1 MVGWHH
7 QLNGHEFEQTW
18 GDSEGQGSLLC
29 YSPWGHKELD
39 TTEQRTTKT
48 VLLHVESKPIK
59 LLDTER
65 RMVMA
70 GVVEGKMRKCWYK
83 GTSSGDLM
91 STW

>member
-1 MVGWHH
+1 M
-7 QLNGHEFEQTW
+7 
-18 GDSEGQGSLLC
+18 C
-29 YSPWGHKELD
+29 YSPWSHKELD
-39 TTEQRTTKT
+39 TTEQRTIITM
-48 VLLHVESKPIK
+48 LLHVESKPIK

-70 GVVEGKMRKCWYK
+70 GVVEGKMRKCWSK